1 MLRRATMHAPR
12 NLRANGPMALRNDH
26 VSPRM
31 SRHDDY
37 YCYVAQVALKAN
49 ASNTW
54 YLDSGCSRHMTGNK
68 SFFETLVMEDGGFV
82 TFGDGS
88 KKKVIG
94 KSNISIPGLP
104 SLPNALYVGGLQ
116 ANLISI
122 SHLSDEGL
130 SVMFGKVDCSILK
143 ENGKYCWDLKDLER
157 LNVVRGLPKLG
168 KKVEGVYGPCQQGKQ
183 TKSVHKKGKYL
194 STKEPLELLHLDLM
208 GPIQT
213 ESLGGRRYILVVVDD
228 FSRFT

>member
-1 MLRRATMHAPR
+1 MAP
-12 NLRANGPMALRNDH
+12 RNDH

-31 SRHDDY
+31 NRNDDY

-54 YLDSGCSRHMTGNK
+54 YLDSGFSRHMTGNK
-68 SFFETLVMEDGGFV
+68 SFFKTLVMEDGGFV

-94 KSNISIPGLP
+94 KCNISIFGLP
-104 SLPNALYVGGLQ
+104 SLPNAFFVDGLQ

-130 SVMFGKVDCSILK
+130 RLCLVRLIALFLRKMGKFC
-143 ENGKYCWDLKDLER
+143 
-157 LNVVRGLPKLG
+157 
-168 KKVEGVYGPCQQGKQ
+168 
-183 TKSVHKKGKYL
+183 
-194 STKEPLELLHLDLM
+194 
-208 GPIQT
+208 
-213 ESLGGRRYILVVVDD
+213 
-228 FSRFT
+228 